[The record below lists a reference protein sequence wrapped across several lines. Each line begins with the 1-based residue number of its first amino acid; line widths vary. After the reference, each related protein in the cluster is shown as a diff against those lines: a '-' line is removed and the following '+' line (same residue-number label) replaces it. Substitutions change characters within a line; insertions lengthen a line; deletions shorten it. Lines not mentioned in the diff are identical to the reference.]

1 MLFLLS
7 GHWKGNK
14 KRSWWSHCQ
23 SKGETISWLFI
34 LLILIMVSTYFHL
47 LQLPYHPM
55 WFTISEFCVHFW
67 FPGKSNARAIWFIY
81 QCICK
86 RLWCRGSDI
95 FISTHYFIYLFILLL
110 SNVKWILLLAN
121 QMIYQRFSILLLK
134 LGRILLLPFQNNCYL
149 ILCTRIKKVMKYSQF
164 QGI

>member
-1 MLFLLS
+1 MLKYYALLLS

-86 RLWCRGSDI
+86 RLRCRGSDI
-95 FISTHYFIYLFILLL
+95 FIFTHYFIYLSSI
-110 SNVKWILLLAN
+110 VYY
-121 QMIYQRFSILLLK
+121 QMLHEFRYKQINRYMKDSEVF
-134 LGRILLLPFQNNCYL
+134 YL
-149 ILCTRIKKVMKYSQF
+149 NWGEYYSF
-164 QGI
+164 HLEIIVI

>member
-1 MLFLLS
+1 MKPLPKLR
-7 GHWKGNK
+7 WK
-14 KRSWWSHCQ
+14 SWF
-23 SKGETISWLFI
+23 FI
-34 LLILIMVSTYFHL
+34 LLILILVSHIFPSPAVVL
-47 LQLPYHPM
+47 CDLQ
-55 WFTISEFCVHFW
+55 SQFCVLFW